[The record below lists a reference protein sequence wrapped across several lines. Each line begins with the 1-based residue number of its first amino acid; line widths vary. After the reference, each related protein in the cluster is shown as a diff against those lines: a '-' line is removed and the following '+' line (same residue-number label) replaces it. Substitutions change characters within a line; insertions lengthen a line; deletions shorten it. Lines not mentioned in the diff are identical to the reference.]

1 MQYSIKARSI
11 VKLFFKIRKKSKI
24 LRHGKWNINGRAF
37 EKENPQKVGHI
48 KQQSDRLSRNSSKEV
63 IVDGKP
69 MSAGKTVDKV
79 LTKVVTN
86 WLRVI

>member
-1 MQYSIKARSI
+1 MSN
-11 VKLFFKIRKKSKI
+11 FFQNKKKTKK
-24 LRHGKWNINGRAF
+24 LRHKKWNINGRAF

-63 IVDGKP
+63 VVDGKP

-79 LTKVVTN
+79 PTKES
-86 WLRVI
+86 RIDCE